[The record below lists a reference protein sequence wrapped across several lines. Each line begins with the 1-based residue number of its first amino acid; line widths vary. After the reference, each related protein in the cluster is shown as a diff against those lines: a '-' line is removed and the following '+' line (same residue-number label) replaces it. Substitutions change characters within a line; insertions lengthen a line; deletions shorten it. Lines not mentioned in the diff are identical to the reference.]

1 MPTSAARSSATALEN
16 EHLRAAV
23 GLWRLYFETGRWRG
37 DFLADAMTAS
47 GRDVEFEAKPG
58 SSPSG
63 DCQIPQRQLLASVA
77 NG

>member
-1 MPTSAARSSATALEN
+1 LEN

-47 GRDVEFEAKPG
+47 GRDRQFAANAD
-58 SSPSG
+58 SG
-63 DCQIPQRQLLASVA
+63 Q
-77 NG
+77 